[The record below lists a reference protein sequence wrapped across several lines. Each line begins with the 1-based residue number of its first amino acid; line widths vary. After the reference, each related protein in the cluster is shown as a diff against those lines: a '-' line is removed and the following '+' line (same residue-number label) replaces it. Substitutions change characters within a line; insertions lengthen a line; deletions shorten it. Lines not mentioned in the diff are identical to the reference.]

1 MSGLGEVTV
10 REAVAG
16 DAPAVATM
24 LHDFNTEFGEPSPG
38 AEWLATRVGE
48 IIGRRATFWLLAF
61 DSDRTKPVGMA
72 QVSLQETVWSERPVV
87 HLDEFY
93 VVPDRRGGGIGRL
106 LLGGVLGLGERHD
119 AAWFS
124 LETGE
129 DDRAARHLYEAFGF
143 VNRTENEGSMLYYE
157 RSGRPD

>member
-1 MSGLGEVTV
+1 MTV
-10 REAVAG
+10 REAAAG

-38 AEWLATRVGE
+38 TEWLAARIGE
-48 IIGRRATFWLLAF
+48 MIGRRATFWLLAF
-61 DSDRTKPVGMA
+61 DPGQPNPVGLA

-143 VNRTENEGSMLYYE
+143 VNRTENEGPMLYYE
-157 RSGRPD
+157 RSGRAD